1 MINRNDLAKEIS
13 IIEGKKQQVNIA
25 QIKEVLRCT
34 LKLLSNYGDKDIAE
48 LLNEVRV
55 ESKKQIKK

>member
-25 QIKEVLRCT
+25 QISDKGSFKMYSKAII
-34 LKLLSNYGDKDIAE
+34 KLW
-48 LLNEVRV
+48 R
-55 ESKKQIKK
+55 